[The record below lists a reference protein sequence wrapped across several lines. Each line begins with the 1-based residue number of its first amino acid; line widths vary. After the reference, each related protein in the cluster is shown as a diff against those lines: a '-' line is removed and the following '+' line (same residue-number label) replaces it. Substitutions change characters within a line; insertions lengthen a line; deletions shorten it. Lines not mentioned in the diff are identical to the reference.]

1 MARYGRQTPT
11 QSFILPYQKTKGKE
25 AVRLYQ
31 RTGRKAIK
39 WQKLLCDDLMAVD
52 AKGLWVH
59 QKFGYSVPRRNGK
72 NEVVAVRELWGLE
85 HGEQICHTAHRTT
98 TSHSS
103 WVRLCRML
111 VDAGYVELGRK
122 KKDEDDPENGFRL
135 NKQQGLERITL
146 IKTGE
151 QIEFRTRTPNGG
163 LGEGFDLLV
172 IDEAQEY
179 TDAQESALI
188 YTVSDS
194 ANPQTIFCGTP
205 PTPIS
210 AGTVFLKMR
219 NDVLSGQAYDT
230 GWAEWSI
237 ERQTDDVENVAL
249 WYETNPSMGYH
260 LDERKVRAEIRGDTV
275 DFNIQRLGLWL
286 QYNQHSAISRAEW
299 ETLTEPILPEL
310 AGALHIGVK
319 FGHDGTNVAMSIA
332 ARTSDDR
339 IFVET
344 VDCRNL
350 RAGNE
355 WMLSF
360 LEKAKWANVV
370 IDGANGAPQL
380 TEGMKALKLKKP
392 VLPTVKEVIAA
403 NAAFE
408 QGLMAKKLCHMG
420 QPSLTAS
427 ASNCDKRAI
436 GPNGGFGYRSLR
448 DDVEI
453 AILDSVIL
461 AYWSCVEDKGK
472 KRQIIRY

>member
-1 MARYGRQTPT
+1 MPKYGRQTPT
-11 QSFILPYQKTKGKE
+11 QSYILPYNKTRGKE

-31 RTGRKAIK
+31 KTGRKAIK
-39 WQKLLCDDLMAVD
+39 WQKLLCDNIMAVD

-72 NEVVAVRELWGLE
+72 NEIVAMRELWGLE
-85 HGEQICHTAHRTT
+85 HGEHICHSAHRTT
-98 TSHSS
+98 TSHAA
-103 WVRLCRML
+103 WERLIRL
-111 VDAGYVELGRK
+111 LADAGYEELGRK
-122 KKDEDDPENGFRL
+122 KKDEPDPEKSFRL
-135 NKQQGLERITL
+135 TKQYGLESIAL
-146 IKTGE
+146 TGGGTAV
-151 QIEFRTRTPNGG
+151 FRTRTPNGG

-210 AGTVFLKMR
+210 AGTVFLKLR
-219 NDVLSGQAYDT
+219 NDTLSGQAYDT

-237 ERQTDDVENVAL
+237 EHQTDNVEDTAL

-260 LDERKVRAEIRGDTV
+260 LNERKIRAEIRGDKV

-286 QYNQHSAISRAEW
+286 QYNQHSAITRTEW
-299 ETLTEPILPEL
+299 ETLQEPALPGL
-310 AGALHIGVK
+310 TGALHIGVK
-319 FGHDGTNVAMSIA
+319 FGHDGTNAALSIA
-332 ARTSDDR
+332 VRTTDDR

-360 LEKAKWANVV
+360 LEKSRWASVV

-380 TEGMKALKLKKP
+380 VEGMKALKLKKP
-392 VLPTVKEVIAA
+392 ILPTVKEIITA

-420 QPSLTAS
+420 QPSLAAA

-436 GPNGGFGYRSLR
+436 GSNGGFGYRSLR
-448 DDVEI
+448 DDIEI
-453 AILDSVIL
+453 AILDSAIL
-461 AYWSCVEDKGK
+461 AYWSCLEDKGK
-472 KRQIIRY
+472 KQQIIRY

>member
-1 MARYGRQTPT
+1 MPKYGRQTPT
-11 QSFILPYQKTKGKE
+11 QSFVLPYTKTRGKE

-31 RTGRKAIK
+31 KSGRKAIK
-39 WQKLLCDDLMAVD
+39 WQKLLCDDIMAVD

-72 NEVVAVRELWGLE
+72 NEVVAMRERWGLE
-85 HGEQICHTAHRTT
+85 HGEQICHSAHRTT
-98 TSHSS
+98 TSHAA
-103 WVRLCRML
+103 WVRLCRIL
-111 VDAGYVELGRK
+111 TDAGYEELGRK
-122 KKDEDDPENGFRL
+122 RKDEPDPEKSFRTT
-135 NKQQGLERITL
+135 KQYGLESVTL
-146 IKTGE
+146 TGGGTAV
-151 QIEFRTRTPNGG
+151 FRTRTANGG
-163 LGEGFDLLV
+163 LGEGFDLLI

-194 ANPQTIFCGTP
+194 KNPQTIFCGTP

-210 AGTVFLKMR
+210 AGTVFLKLR
-219 NDVLSGQAYDT
+219 NETLGGSAYDT

-260 LDERKVRAEIRGDTV
+260 LNERKVRAEIRGDKV

-286 QYNQHSAISRAEW
+286 QHNQHSAITRDEW
-299 ETLTEPILPEL
+299 DALLEPVLPEL
-310 AGALHIGVK
+310 RGKLHVGVK
-319 FGHDGTNVAMSIA
+319 FAHDGASAALSVA
-332 ARTSDDR
+332 ARTADDR

-344 VDCRNL
+344 VDCRSL
-350 RAGNE
+350 HAGIEWLLDFLSRAQ
-355 WMLSF
+355 
-360 LEKAKWANVV
+360 WASAVV
-370 IDGANGAPQL
+370 DGMPYGPRLA
-380 TEGMKALKLKKP
+380 EGMKELKLKKP

-408 QGLMAKKLCHMG
+408 QGLQARQLCHRG
-420 QPSLTAS
+420 QPSLTAA

-436 GPNGGFGYRSLR
+436 GANGGFGYKSLR

-453 AILDSVIL
+453 SILDSVIL
-461 AYWSCVEDKGK
+461 AYWSCEKDKGK
-472 KRQIIRY
+472 KRQTIRY